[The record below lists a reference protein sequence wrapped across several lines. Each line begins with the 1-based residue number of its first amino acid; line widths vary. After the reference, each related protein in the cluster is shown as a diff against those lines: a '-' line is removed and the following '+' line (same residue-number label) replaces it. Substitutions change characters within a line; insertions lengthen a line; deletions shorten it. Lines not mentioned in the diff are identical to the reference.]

1 MALTEVN
8 SLGIKDLEVK
18 TADIAAD
25 AVTAD
30 KLANSLDIP
39 DNNKIRFGDD
49 NDLSIYSS
57 GSGGTIEGI
66 AGANMHI
73 KAKSGEDGIIIK
85 PDNEVELYYD
95 NVKKF
100 ETTSAGA
107 TVTGTLTA
115 DLADNSIDSE
125 HYVDGSID
133 HVHLAGDAVDGD
145 NIADDSIGA
154 EHIADNAVGLA
165 AMAHGTDGQ
174 IITYD
179 ANGAPVAVGPGTD
192 GQVLTSTGAGSPP
205 AFEDAAGGGP
215 SLSNGAADRIVTAD
229 GANSLNGEAN
239 LTYATNLTITNGS
252 YYVGTS
258 GHGLDFSLTGQQ
270 SGMTSERLDNYE
282 EGSFTVEVQNGWG
295 ILNPGYAHNTCRYTL
310 IGRMVHCFG
319 RLQLNAGSENSN
331 QIYIT
336 GFPFVTAA
344 WTSQHYPMATG
355 FFNAADADG
364 QHFAGHISPNS
375 TYLYFHKQTATNAA
389 ALNGDDVGDTFDL
402 MFSITYQT

>member
-25 AVTAD
+25 AVTSAKIAD
-30 KLANSLDIP
+30 DQ
-39 DNNKIRFGDD
+39 
-49 NDLSIYSS
+49 
-57 GSGGTIEGI
+57 
-66 AGANMHI
+66 
-73 KAKSGEDGIIIK
+73 
-85 PDNEVELYYD
+85 
-95 NVKKF
+95 
-100 ETTSAGA
+100 
-107 TVTGTLTA
+107 
-115 DLADNSIDSE
+115 IDSE
-125 HYVDGSID
+125 HYVDASID
-133 HVHLAGDAVDGD
+133 HAHLADDCVDGD
-145 NIADDSIGA
+145 NIADNS
-154 EHIADNAVGLA
+154 VGLA
-165 AMAHGTDGQ
+165 AMAHATDGV
-174 IITYD
+174 IITFD
-179 ANGAPVAVGPGTD
+179 ANGAPAYVGPGTD

-215 SLSNGAADRIVTAD
+215 SLANGAADRIVTAD
-229 GANSLNGEAN
+229 GANSLNGESN

-270 SGMTSERLDNYE
+270 SGMTSERLSNYE
-282 EGSFTVEVQNGWG
+282 EGTFTVEVQNGWG

-310 IGRMVHCFG
+310 VGRLVHCFG

-336 GFPFVTAA
+336 GFPFVAA
-344 WTSQHYPMATG
+344 NWANQHYPMATG
-355 FFNAADADG
+355 FFNSADANG

-375 TYLYFHKQTATNAA
+375 TYLYFHEQTSTGLSNI
-389 ALNGDDVGDTFDL
+389 NGDEIGDTFDL